1 MKQRFF
7 YHYHDDTMTPN
18 VRYEDGYL
26 VGRKPLVID
35 FNQLKHKRQS
45 AQKSAWI
52 KKAKAL
58 MKRMER

>member
-1 MKQRFF
+1 MRYF
-7 YHYHDDTMTPN
+7 YHYCDETLQRNFHHDGG
-18 VRYEDGYL
+18 EL
-26 VGRKPLVID
+26 VNRKPLVID

-58 MKRMER
+58 LKRMEQS

>member
-1 MKQRFF
+1 MRYFRF
-7 YHYHDDTMTPN
+7 
-18 VRYEDGYL
+18 YEDHTLHELMSHQSGYL

-58 MKRMER
+58 LRRMER